1 MKNRDMLRLNKEG
14 YEQLIDED
22 IAWLESM
29 PRSIERDRIIVVLL
43 ASVERE
49 YPSVSVEL
57 HSDDDTIQIR
67 NAKRR
72 WAKEFPERVAIVKS
86 LMDMAQEDISTPDT
100 GDN

>member
-1 MKNRDMLRLNKEG
+1 MKNRDMLRLS
-14 YEQLIDED
+14 Q
-22 IAWLESM
+22 
-29 PRSIERDRIIVVLL
+29 
-43 ASVERE
+43 
-49 YPSVSVEL
+49 YPSASVEL

-86 LMDMAQEDISTPDT
+86 LMDMAQEDIPTPDT